1 MIEFKT
7 LLATLFVAAWICGGM
22 TYSLVVIVGRGS
34 ADGSVCIVQMA

>member
-22 TYSLVVIVGRGS
+22 TYSLVVIIDKG
-34 ADGSVCIVQMA
+34 